1 MYRPLLLASALA
13 LAAPVAAQD
22 MQSPP
27 GSGTPPPSSQSQP
40 PASSS
45 PSPGSGGHSSP
56 FGAHD
61 TDHNGSLS
69 RAEFTAMVRA
79 RSQGSP
85 ASEAD
90 IAAAFQRA
98 DTDGNGEISGAEAGA
113 RQSTPQ

>member
-1 MYRPLLLASALA
+1 MYRPVLFASALLLA
-13 LAAPVAAQD
+13 APLLAQD
-22 MQSPP
+22 TQ
-27 GSGTPPPSSQSQP
+27 PPPSEPTPSQSQP
-40 PASSS
+40 PASE
-45 PSPGSGGHSSP
+45 PSTGAGSHSSP
-56 FGAHD
+56 FGVHD

-79 RSQGSP
+79 RAQGAQ

-113 RQSTPQ
+113 RQASPQ

>member
-1 MYRPLLLASALA
+1 MHRMILLASALA

-40 PASSS
+40 PASS
-45 PSPGSGGHSSP
+45 PPGSGGHSSP

-79 RSQGSP
+79 RSQGAP
-85 ASEAD
+85 ASEED

-98 DTDGNGEISGAEAGA
+98 DTDGNGEISGTEAGA